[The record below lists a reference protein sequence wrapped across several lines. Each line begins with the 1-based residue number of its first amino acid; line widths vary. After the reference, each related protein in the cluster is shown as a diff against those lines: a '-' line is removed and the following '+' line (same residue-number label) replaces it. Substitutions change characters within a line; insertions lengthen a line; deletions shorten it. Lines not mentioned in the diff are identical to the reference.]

1 MYIIQKVQNILMQT
15 LTEQDHICI
24 YIYIYEQK
32 QFVLMYRKLHN
43 IQQKNKTRKKTYDT
57 ALATMFVA

>member
-24 YIYIYEQK
+24 YIYKQK